1 MKYYHL
7 LIIILHSCIEIKLV
21 IFIMITL
28 KNQILVKKDSF
39 KEINIFQVLNVL

>member
-21 IFIMITL
+21 ILIMITL
-28 KNQILVKKDSF
+28 KNQILVKKTHF
-39 KEINIFQVLNVL
+39 KRSTFFRC